1 MSTAE
6 RGDWSELADADT
18 MWSVDD
24 DERPSDEGPSTGA
37 GPAAGGGVARTVVRA
52 LEVLR
57 TFRGDDDLWVTEVA
71 RRVGLSVTT
80 THRLLRALVE
90 GGVLDQ
96 DEQTSRYRLS
106 GSLAEY
112 GQIAYRNHRIHL
124 VEPYLEQLATA
135 TGATSSIAVRHG
147 SDAVAI
153 GFSTWREAD
162 GHQLQGIR
170 IPLHA
175 SALGKALIAWSPITD
190 AELHRL
196 PLTAETERTITS
208 AKELRADLTRSIER
222 GYALNDQEVDVG
234 FRTIGVPVLG
244 DDGSA
249 RFAIGV
255 RGPVELMTPDAI
267 DGFARRAISIA
278 DEVRGVLFDPV
289 APDEP
294 PSPGE
299 QR

>member
-1 MSTAE
+1 M
-6 RGDWSELADADT
+6 
-18 MWSVDD
+18 
-24 DERPSDEGPSTGA
+24 
-37 GPAAGGGVARTVVRA
+37 
-52 LEVLR
+52 
-57 TFRGDDDLWVTEVA
+57 
-71 RRVGLSVTT
+71 
-80 THRLLRALVE
+80 
-90 GGVLDQ
+90 LDQ
-96 DEQTSRYRLS
+96 DELTSRYRLS

-175 SALGKALIAWSPITD
+175 SALGKALLAWSPISD

-208 AKELRADLTRSIER
+208 AEELRADLTRSVER
-222 GYALNDQEVDVG
+222 GYALNDQEVDTG

-244 DDGSA
+244 DDGHA
-249 RFAIGV
+249 KFAIGL
-255 RGPVELMTPDAI
+255 RGPIALMPPEAI
-267 DGFARRAISIA
+267 DGFSRQAIAIA
-278 DEVRGVLFDPV
+278 ADVQSVLFARDTIDADP
-289 APDEP
+289 ADANPADANP
-294 PSPGE
+294 AG
-299 QR
+299 Q